1 MNTIL
6 LTILL
11 TLLGTGLVVLLVW
24 LSVVSWKSVKY
35 KKKSKKQIISLGLNS
50 EQSVTNLYSYIEDY
64 KKSVSSSIDE
74 IYHQMLLR
82 STEIND
88 RIDKLNIDSRLDK
101 LHNLIKENKENKEK

>member
-35 KKKSKKQIISLGLNS
+35 KKKSKKQILNLGLSS
-50 EQSVTNLYSYIEDY
+50 EQQITNIYSYIDEY
-64 KKSVSSSIDE
+64 KNSVSSSIDE

-88 RIDKLNIDSRLDK
+88 RVDKLNVDSRLDK
-101 LHNLIKENKENKEK
+101 LHNLIKEIKENKEK

>member
-24 LSVVSWKSVKY
+24 LSVVSWESVKY

-50 EQSVTNLYSYIEDY
+50 EQSVTNIYI
-64 KKSVSSSIDE
+64 VI
-74 IYHQMLLR
+74 
-82 STEIND
+82 
-88 RIDKLNIDSRLDK
+88 
-101 LHNLIKENKENKEK
+101 